1 MQAAPWEMMEIEEG
15 AQQQQ
20 QHGGFVQP
28 IGTRGDTAKMATD
41 PQGITTGNT
50 QLLAS
55 IHDQVRH
62 YIKSPCPC
70 YVAVT
75 GKHLLLY

>member
-62 YIKSPCPC
+62 
-70 YVAVT
+70 
-75 GKHLLLY
+75 

>member
-1 MQAAPWEMMEIEEG
+1 MMETEEG

-20 QHGGFVQP
+20 QQPGDFVQP
-28 IGTRGDTAKMATD
+28 TGTLGDTAIMATD

-55 IHDQVRH
+55 LHNQVRH
-62 YIKSPCPC
+62 CIKSPAMLPSQ
-70 YVAVT
+70 
-75 GKHLLLY
+75 